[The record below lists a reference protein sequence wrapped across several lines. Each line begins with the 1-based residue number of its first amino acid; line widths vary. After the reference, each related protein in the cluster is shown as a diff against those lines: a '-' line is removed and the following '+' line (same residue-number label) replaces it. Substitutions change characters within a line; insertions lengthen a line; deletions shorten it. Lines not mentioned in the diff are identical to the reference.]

1 MHLAHQ
7 TLLDRLVELQ
17 DAARRLP
24 TSVVCPPD
32 RQEPA
37 AVVDDRGRNANGV
50 PWRWVGGGHGSRYA
64 WLVVHTSVGL
74 GVPLVI
80 DPSSDRPVFK
90 QIADHLRAAI
100 ESGELPAGARMPSE
114 QELIDAH
121 GVARGTIRQAMSL
134 LRSEGLVRTEHGRG
148 TFVRERPPVRRL
160 AHDRFA
166 RRHRERGRAA
176 YLAELE
182 AEGRV
187 AEIEVLEVR
196 RARASDEVALWLQ
209 LAMGGEVLV
218 RRRRYLADGEPMEL
232 ATSYVP
238 WELAEGTR
246 IAESDTGPG
255 GIYARL
261 EERGHELKRFS
272 EQVTARMP
280 TADEIRALRLQP
292 GVPVIRLV
300 RVAYD
305 AEEVPVEAC
314 DTLMAADRYV
324 LSYELPAR

>member
-1 MHLAHQ
+1 
-7 TLLDRLVELQ
+7 
-17 DAARRLP
+17 
-24 TSVVCPPD
+24 
-32 RQEPA
+32 
-37 AVVDDRGRNANGV
+37 
-50 PWRWVGGGHGSRYA
+50 
-64 WLVVHTSVGL
+64 L
-74 GVPLVI
+74 GVVVAI
-80 DPSSDRPVFK
+80 DPTSDRPVFK

-100 ESGELPAGARMPSE
+100 QSGELEPGERMPSE
-114 QELIDAH
+114 QVLIDAH
-121 GVARGTIRQAMSL
+121 GVARGTIRQAMNL

-148 TFVRERPPVRRL
+148 SFVRDRPPVRRL

-187 AEIEVLEVR
+187 AEVEVLEVGR
-196 RARASDEVALWLQ
+196 VKAPDDVAVWLQ
-209 LAMGGEVLV
+209 LAMAADVLV

-238 WELAEGTR
+238 WELAEGTQMTQR
-246 IAESDTGPG
+246 ETGPG

-261 EERGHELKRFS
+261 EERGHRLKRFS
-272 EQVTARMP
+272 EEVSARMP
-280 TADEIRALRLQP
+280 TVDEIRALRLQP
-292 GVPVIRLV
+292 GVPVIRVV

-305 AEEVPVEAC
+305 IGELPVEAC
-314 DTLMAADRYV
+314 DTVMAADRYV